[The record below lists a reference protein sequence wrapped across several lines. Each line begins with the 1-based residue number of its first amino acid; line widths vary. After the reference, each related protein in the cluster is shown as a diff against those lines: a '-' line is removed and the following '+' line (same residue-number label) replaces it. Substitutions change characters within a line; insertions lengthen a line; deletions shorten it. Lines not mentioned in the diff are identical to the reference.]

1 MKREKTQAQPI
12 GCARGDDAMPDMG
25 KPGAGE
31 RDHAPP
37 HPREAGIE
45 TENANRC
52 AHRLFVPLPFMLR
65 QAPFDKL
72 RVRVLG
78 FILIL
83 SLPKDEERWAV

>member
-1 MKREKTQAQPI
+1 
-12 GCARGDDAMPDMG
+12 
-25 KPGAGE
+25 
-31 RDHAPP
+31 
-37 HPREAGIE
+37 
-45 TENANRC
+45 
-52 AHRLFVPLPFMLR
+52 MLR